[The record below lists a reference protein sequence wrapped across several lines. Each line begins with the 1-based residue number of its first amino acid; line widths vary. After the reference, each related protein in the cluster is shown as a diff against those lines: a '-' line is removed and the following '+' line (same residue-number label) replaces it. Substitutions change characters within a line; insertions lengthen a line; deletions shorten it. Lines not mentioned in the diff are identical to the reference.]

1 MKKIIFLCTVL
12 VITTLF
18 SAYTYMHHSSSV
30 CQQEEWGFF
39 GHRQINRM
47 AVFTLPPE
55 MIGFYKRNIE
65 HITEHAVDPDKRRY
79 ATKHE
84 APRHY
89 IDIDHWGTY
98 PYPNVPREWTPALM
112 QFTDVFVVT
121 ADADTLQLF
130 GNAVSKMDKYKLVLF
145 GDGIKKAFRKDSVIV
160 YRNYYEKFVKQEIQS
175 KIYRNDKTVNTDAL
189 MELFPNEPIKPNC
202 AQAYFVNQ
210 LSEYGVIPWHLQL
223 MQKKLTD
230 AFRNGDPNTI
240 MRLSADYG
248 HYVGDAHVPLH
259 TTTNYNGQLTNQ
271 VGIHAFWESRIVE
284 LRYDEFD
291 TFVGKAEYIDD
302 PKTLI
307 WETILKSNSLV
318 DSVLNVEKRLVE
330 QFPKDQ
336 QQCFEE
342 RLDRTVSIQC
352 EAFTRVFDK
361 EMNGM
366 VEERFVKTIHTL
378 GSLWYTAWV
387 DAGQPNL
394 RKLGKDFKLTA
405 EELKE
410 KKELDKLLKK
420 KDRRIFGREH

>member
-1 MKKIIFLCTVL
+1 MKKIIFLCAVL

-30 CQQEEWGFF
+30 CQHEEWGFF

-145 GDGIKKAFRKDSVIV
+145 GDGIKKSFRKDSVVV
-160 YRNYYEKFVKQEIQS
+160 YRNYYEKFVKEHIQS
-175 KIYRNDKTVNTDAL
+175 KIYRQDHAVNTDAL
-189 MELFPNEPIKPNC
+189 MELFSNEPIKPNC
-202 AQAYFVNQ
+202 TQAYFVDQ

-223 MQKKLTD
+223 MQRKLTA

-271 VGIHAFWESRIVE
+271 IGIHAFWESRVVE

-387 DAGQPNL
+387 DAGQPDL
-394 RKLGKDFKLTA
+394 RKLGKDFKLTE

-410 KKELDKLLKK
+410 KKKLDKLLKK